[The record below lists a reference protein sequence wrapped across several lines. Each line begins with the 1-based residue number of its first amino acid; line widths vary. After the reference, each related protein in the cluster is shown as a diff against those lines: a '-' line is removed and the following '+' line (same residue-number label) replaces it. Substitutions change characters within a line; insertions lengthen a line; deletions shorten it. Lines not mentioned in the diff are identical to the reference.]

1 MRAHQIMSRNV
12 ITVTPQISIVDAAK
26 TMLERH
32 ISGLPVVDDA
42 GRLVGMVSEGDF
54 IRRTEI
60 GTRKRRGLWFTLL
73 FGAGQ
78 MAADFVQEHGKTVAD
93 IMTPEPLTISED
105 TTLEEVVRLMER
117 NHIKRLPVLRDSTV
131 VGIVTR
137 SNLLQAVA
145 SLARDIPDPTADD
158 DRIRE
163 RITKTIE
170 KEDWGP
176 INLEVIVRDGIVHL
190 SGMITDERSRQ
201 ACVVAAE
208 TVAGVRLVHDHLCWI
223 DPMSGLYL
231 QSPEDEELSRSG

>member
-12 ITVTPQISIVDAAK
+12 ITVRPQTSVVDAAK
-26 TMLERH
+26 TMLEKH
-32 ISGLPVVDDA
+32 ISGLPVVDHA

-54 IRRTEI
+54 IRRSEI
-60 GTRKRRGLWFTLL
+60 GTGRRRGLWFTLL
-73 FGAGQ
+73 FGTGR
-78 MAADFVQEHGKTVAD
+78 MATDFVQEHGKTVAD

-105 TTLEEVVRLMER
+105 TPLEEVVRLMER
-117 NHIKRLPVLRDSTV
+117 NHIKRLPVLRDDTI

-158 DRIRE
+158 DRIRD
-163 RITKTIE
+163 RIAKTIE
-170 KEDWGP
+170 NKDWGP

-190 SGMITDERSRQ
+190 SGMIIDERSRQ

-208 TVAGVRLVHDHLCWI
+208 SVAGVRAVRDHLCWI

-231 QSPEDEELSRSG
+231 QSPEDEERSRT

>member
-12 ITVTPQISIVDAAK
+12 ITVTPQTSIVDAAK

-32 ISGLPVVDDA
+32 ISGLPVVDHA

-54 IRRTEI
+54 LRRSEI
-60 GTRKRRGLWFTLL
+60 GTKTRRGLWFTLL
-73 FGAGQ
+73 FGTGQ
-78 MAADFVQEHGKTVAD
+78 MATDYVQEHGTKVAN
-93 IMTPEPLTISED
+93 IMTPEPLTISEE

-117 NHIKRLPVLRDSTV
+117 NHIKRLPVLRDHAI

-158 DRIRE
+158 DRIRDQ
-163 RITKTIE
+163 ITKTIGH
-170 KEDWGP
+170 EDWGP

-190 SGMITDERSRQ
+190 SGILTDERSRQ
-201 ACVVAAE
+201 ACIVAAE
-208 TVAGVRLVHDHLCWI
+208 SVAGVRLVHDHLCWM

-231 QSPEDEELSRSG
+231 QSPEDERLSKSG